1 MSRRRFS
8 FSEMRITRGA
18 LWLLVAEVG
27 VSLVF
32 LLLNTD
38 ARLEMANWL
47 VASDVSVWT
56 EGKVW
61 TLFTSPVL
69 QPEPLSLI
77 FHALILWMFVPTI
90 ERWWGTKR
98 FLRFAAYTSLAGT
111 VAGTAAAALLPGD
124 GAIAGLSPFV
134 FASIVAFGV
143 LYSDRHVQFF
153 GVLPMT
159 GKQLMIGIVAFN
171 ALFVVLGRQWALGAA
186 YAAAMALA
194 WLLVSGKWTPK
205 VWWLRRKQ
213 AKVRRKLKVMKGGAD
228 DPPKKWMN

>member
-1 MSRRRFS
+1 MDQL
-8 FSEMRITRGA
+8 RITRGA

-27 VSLVF
+27 LSLVW
-32 LLLNTD
+32 LLSTAD
-38 ARLEMANWL
+38 VRVEMGEWL
-47 VASDVSVWT
+47 VATGHGVWGQ
-56 EGKVW
+56 GKVW
-61 TLFTSPVL
+61 TLVTSPL
-69 QPEPLSLI
+69 LEPEPLTLL
-77 FHALILWMFVPTI
+77 FHGLILWMFVPTI

-194 WLLVSGKWTPK
+194 WLMVSGKWTPK